1 MKGVGVSRRPVRLL
15 VAVLIALLAAGLL
28 AAAPTNAAPPV
39 VEHHQVLET
48 DTTTDLNICGDL
60 AVFKFN
66 IRGEFTV
73 VASDNL
79 FHYQDNFH
87 GTYTVTFLDPSLG
100 VWQSRIAEAG
110 TATVTPG
117 GTFVNT
123 FVANS
128 HEGPVRIH
136 ETIFFVA
143 GPDGTVRVDRNSVKV
158 VGC

>member
-1 MKGVGVSRRPVRLL
+1 MKPFRAIVCS
-15 VAVLIALLAAGLL
+15 
-28 AAAPTNAAPPV
+28 AAAVSALAVQAPYASATVAHETESTHRV
-39 VEHHQVLET
+39 VTSEH
-48 DTTTDLNICGDL
+48 DLNICGDL

>member
-1 MKGVGVSRRPVRLL
+1 MKGVAVSRRPVRLL
-15 VAVLIALLAAGLL
+15 VTVLIALLAAGLL

-87 GTYTVTFLDPSLG
+87 GTTRSPSSTLRSACG
-100 VWQSRIAEAG
+100 NRGSQRPE
-110 TATVTPG
+110 P
-117 GTFVNT
+117 
-123 FVANS
+123 
-128 HEGPVRIH
+128 PR
-136 ETIFFVA
+136 
-143 GPDGTVRVDRNSVKV
+143 
-158 VGC
+158 

>member
-1 MKGVGVSRRPVRLL
+1 
-15 VAVLIALLAAGLL
+15 L

-143 GPDGTVRVDRNSVKV
+143 GPDGTVRVDRNSVEV